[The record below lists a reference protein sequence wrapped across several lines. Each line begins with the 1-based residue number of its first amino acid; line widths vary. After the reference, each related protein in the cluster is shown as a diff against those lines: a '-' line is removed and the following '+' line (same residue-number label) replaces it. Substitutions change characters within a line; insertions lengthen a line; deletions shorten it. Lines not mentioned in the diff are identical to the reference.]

1 MCACELHAPICQS
14 SQAVWQDVNGNFCF
28 LLCVWRVSCCVRG
41 QREERDGE
49 IDGDGVRTLK
59 RKKDFHSGFSSC
71 AWIQ

>member
-1 MCACELHAPICQS
+1 MARCEWKFLFSLVCVES
-14 SQAVWQDVNGNFCF
+14 K
-28 LLCVWRVSCCVRG
+28 LLCERTERRETEK
-41 QREERDGE
+41 REERDGEMGGRDGE